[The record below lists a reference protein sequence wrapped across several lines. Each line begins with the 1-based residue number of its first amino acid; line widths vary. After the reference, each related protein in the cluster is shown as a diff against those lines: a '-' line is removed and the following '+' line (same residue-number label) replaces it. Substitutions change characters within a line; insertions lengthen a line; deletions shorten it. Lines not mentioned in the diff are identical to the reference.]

1 MTNAWLAAGLGA
13 VVVLDIALLWIV
25 LRPALARRH
34 GERTA
39 GRPYAATTTALDIR
53 TIAALDP
60 SSHVADGVPAAAY
73 DRVVRV
79 ASWAYLLSTAAAVYT
94 TGTWPAAEDPLLLVL
109 AIGSAFIIFAH
120 DILPAAS
127 LGAARFVVEGAVGI
141 TLVSIIVS
149 LTGGAASPFFYAY
162 PLVVAGVALVVRPLV
177 TIAIAAVA
185 IGGYLAAVMVE
196 TGGAIPD
203 PASLAIV
210 GVNLTALILLAYV
223 AMVIARA
230 QRRTRDAAVRLSTI
244 DAMTGLANRGYVIA
258 ALEREIDRAT
268 RFQRGF
274 CVLMADLDG
283 LKELNDTYGHRAGD
297 RALTTVASVI
307 RENVRRIDTPA
318 RIGGDEF
325 VVLLPETDREGA
337 GVVADKIRQGVA
349 AAELGERGERIRI
362 SVSIGLGVWAPGR
375 SLDDV
380 MAAADYAMY
389 DAKRL
394 LRRHPNSRAA
404 LEAVGPGRPTSAAAG
419 PEPGAV
425 IAGRGPGPR

>member
-1 MTNAWLAAGLGA
+1 VTNVWLAAGLGA

-25 LRPALARRH
+25 LGPALARRL
-34 GERTA
+34 GERSA
-39 GRPYAATTTALDIR
+39 GRRNGAAAAMLDIR

-60 SSHVADGVPAAAY
+60 SSGLGAGVPAAAY

-79 ASWAYLLSTAAAVYT
+79 ASWAYLLSTAAAVYV

-127 LGAARFVVEGAVGI
+127 LGAARFVVEAAVAI
-141 TLVSIIVS
+141 TLVSIIAS

-177 TIAIAAVA
+177 TIALAAVA
-185 IGGYLAAVMVE
+185 IGGYLAAVVVA
-196 TGGAIPD
+196 TGGAAPD
-203 PASLAIV
+203 RVSLAIV
-210 GVNLTALILLAYV
+210 GVNLTALSLLAYV
-223 AMVIARA
+223 AMVVARE

-244 DAMTGLANRGYVIA
+244 DAMTGLANRGYIIA

-268 RFQRGF
+268 RFRRGF

-283 LKELNDTYGHRAGD
+283 LKELNDTYGHRVGD
-297 RALTTVASVI
+297 RALTTVAGVL

-337 GVVADKIRQGVA
+337 RVVADKIRQGVA
-349 AAELGERGERIRI
+349 AAELGERGEHIRI
-362 SVSIGLGVWAPGR
+362 GVSIGLGVWAPGR
-375 SLDDV
+375 SLDDI

-394 LRRHPNSRAA
+394 ARRRPNSRAA
-404 LEAVGPGRPTSAAAG
+404 LEAVGPGHPTSVVDRA
-419 PEPGAV
+419 EPVAT
-425 IAGRGPGPR
+425 IAERGPRPG